1 MEEEVMEEEGM
12 EKDEERGWRRRGW
25 RRRRQRESGR
35 SPESM
40 VRGWEPGIL
49 VLAPTRGLAG
59 GGTNFRVGPLVGAEG
74 LLYFGKRFFL
84 RSSGAQ
90 KDEKW

>member
-1 MEEEVMEEEGM
+1 ME
-12 EKDEERGWRRRGW
+12 DERGWRRT
-25 RRRRQRESGR
+25 RQRESGQ
-35 SPESM
+35 SPEPV

-49 VLAPTRGLAG
+49 VLAPSQGLAG
-59 GGTNFRVGPLVGAEG
+59 GGAVFRVGPLVGAEG

-84 RSSGAQ
+84 RSSGAP